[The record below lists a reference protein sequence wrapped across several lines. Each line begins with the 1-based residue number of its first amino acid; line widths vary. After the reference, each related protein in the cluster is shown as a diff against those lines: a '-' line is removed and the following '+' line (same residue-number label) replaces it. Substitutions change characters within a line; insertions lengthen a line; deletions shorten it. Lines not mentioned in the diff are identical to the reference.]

1 MADKFHDDTML
12 DDLFA
17 TAAADPR
24 GAPSADLMARVL
36 QDAET
41 LQASEGFQAD
51 ASARREGFWAGVLS
65 MLGGWPSLGGVA
77 MAGVAGVWIGVA
89 AGPSVMQGDLAS
101 NLIFSSADAYLTDLD
116 DSFAIGLLDE
126 E

>member
-17 TAAADPR
+17 TAAADPG
-24 GAPSADLMARVL
+24 GAPSAGLMARVM

-41 LQASEGFQAD
+41 QQAALAAQTV
-51 ASARREGFWAGVLS
+51 ASVPRESFWRGLLG

-89 AGPSVMQGDLAS
+89 AGPSVMQGDLAT
-101 NLIFSSADAYLTDLD
+101 NLIFSSADVYLSDLD